1 MNIFFS
7 KKNLIIFF
15 FLLYFIFAYL
25 VSWLLID
32 FYVKICT
39 DFNIL
44 NNISKNICFELEK
57 KHYFPVIKAFI
68 FWLLFFLFSLKL
80 LFKIKLLFLE
90 DLLNK
95 IIKKISC
102 VYLSKK
108 KKLLFF
114 VIINFAVFISY
125 YISISEFDFIFQG
138 FKFIHFFLFLYL
150 LRKKSY
156 YFFFFNGLSLF
167 PSIYFGEIANIL
179 PIFITLT
186 LYQLIIREKISLPY
200 FLKISTLFF
209 FIFLILIL
217 SQKFFILN
225 YGYSSSSKITIKYH
239 SSSFH
244 LSTDITTNKFSHNY
258 LDNNNYLENI
268 YINKFENAF
277 KTPFPTYS
285 FINSQY
291 QRSMNRISE
300 LKNSAYVFY
309 LIDNKY
315 VNTIDGISY
324 EKIPYLLVPRLL
336 YKEKPKEIF
345 GNILSCTYGIGWTDY
360 KSKDDC
366 KKRNFTSVNLNIFLE
381 SYINYKY
388 FGLILSSLIMAILL
402 RLIIFLF
409 NNKNYFISSMSICIF
424 LQAIQ
429 YSSNLSGV
437 LGGIIISIFFIILL
451 APIKLFNE

>member
-7 KKNLIIFF
+7 KNNLIIFF

-32 FYVKICT
+32 LYGQMCT
-39 DFNIL
+39 GFNLL
-44 NNISKNICFELEK
+44 NNISKNVCFELEK
-57 KHYFPVIKAFI
+57 KYYFPVIKAFLC
-68 FWLLFFLFSLKL
+68 WLLFLLFSLKL

-95 IIKKISC
+95 IIKKVSC

-108 KKLLFF
+108 KQLLFF

-150 LRKKSY
+150 LRKKNY
-156 YFFFFNGLSLF
+156 YFFFFNTLSLF
-167 PSIYFGEIANIL
+167 PSIYFGEIANLL

-186 LYQLIIREKISLPY
+186 LYQIIIKEKLSIPY
-200 FLKISTLFF
+200 FLKISTQFF

-217 SQKFFILN
+217 TNKFFVLN

-239 SSSFH
+239 SGSFH
-244 LSTDITTNKFSHNY
+244 LSTDIATKLSHNY
-258 LDNNNYLENI
+258 LNDNNYLENI
-268 YINKFENAF
+268 YINKFENGF

-285 FINSQY
+285 FINTQY

-336 YKEKPKEIF
+336 YKEKPKETF

-366 KKRNFTSVNLNIFLE
+366 KKRNFTSINLNIFLE

-424 LQAIQ
+424 FQAIQ

-437 LGGIIISIFFIILL
+437 LGGIIISTFFIILL